1 VGAKRGYRV
10 LAAGWMVVAATL
22 FALDGQTAAVA
33 LPPATVTLALSAEVT
48 VPGRCVDAAV
58 TVSPDKT
65 GQHVTI
71 QHLVGSAW
79 QALTT
84 ATLQSGSA
92 VTVSLCFGWGARGTL
107 HLRSAWQSD
116 GVDAGDTS
124 NPHDLV
130 VKRAPWMVKVDQLAS
145 GHSISISIADSGLFV
160 YRRSDTV
167 GRRPASNEKL
177 LLSMAL
183 MRRMGPDVQL
193 ATDAAVPSVSGGV
206 VQGNLWLLGHGDPGI
221 TNYRLSVLAHHIEDA
236 GITRITGHVMGS
248 RAFFTHDWFAPGWK
262 PDFPKDEVALPTA
275 LTFNRNSSNGVHV
288 TDPERRAAAALAQ
301 HLRHDGV
308 QVGGPAGMGT
318 PPANLDVIA
327 EIRSARLASVIRT
340 MDVWS
345 INFDA
350 EVLGKRLAVS
360 KYGQPGTIAHGA
372 AAIRSYAASVGLSV
386 TAHDSS
392 GLSYSNY
399 VSAFG
404 MVKLL
409 QYAESTPWIED
420 LRAALPAAGQGTLS
434 GRLSGVRVRAKTGTL
449 DGISALSGWVWI
461 EQEGRWAEFSMLSSG
476 STTYLKHLE
485 DAILRVVAAHG
496 P

>member
-1 VGAKRGYRV
+1 VWAV
-10 LAAGWMVVAATL
+10 LIAATIITL
-22 FALDGQTAAVA
+22 GGPSPALA
-33 LPPATVTLALSAEVT
+33 LPPATVTLSLSATVT
-48 VPGRCVDAAV
+48 VPGRCVDATV

-65 GQHVTI
+65 GQDVSI
-71 QHLVGSAW
+71 QHLVGSTW
-79 QALTT
+79 QVLTT
-84 ATLQSGSA
+84 ATLQSGST
-92 VTVSLCFGWGARGTL
+92 VTVPLCFGWGSRGTV

-124 NPHDLV
+124 NSHDLV
-130 VKRAPWMVKVDQLAS
+130 VRRAPWMVKVDQLAS
-145 GHSISISIADSGLFV
+145 GHSISISIADNGLFV
-160 YRRSDTV
+160 YRRSDTI

-183 MRRMGPDVQL
+183 MRRMGPDAQL
-193 ATDAAVPSVSGGV
+193 STDAAVPSVSGGV

-248 RAFFTHDWFAPGWK
+248 RGFFSHDWFAPGWK
-262 PDFPKDEVALPTA
+262 PNFPKDEVALPTA

-308 QVGGPAGMGT
+308 QVAGPAGMGT
-318 PPANLDVIA
+318 PPAGLDVIA

-340 MDVWS
+340 MDVSS

-372 AAIRSYAASVGLSV
+372 LAIHEYAASVGVGV
-386 TAHDSS
+386 TAHDAS

-399 VSAFG
+399 GSAFG

-409 QYAESTPWIED
+409 QYTETTPWIAD
-420 LRAALPAAGQGTLS
+420 LRAALPAAGQGTLA